1 MKVVWF
7 FTVWIK
13 RYNWF
18 PAGHAKEYVYRISL
32 RYKCTQ
38 GASLEMAALKGVC
51 DLNRQKHI
59 LRNLTKVDRMLTQT
73 TEPSWL

>member
-13 RYNWF
+13 RYTWF
-18 PAGHAKEYVYRISL
+18 TADHAKEYVYRISL

-38 GASLEMAALKGVC
+38 GASLGMAALKGVY

-59 LRNLTKVDRMLTQT
+59 LRNLMKVHRM
-73 TEPSWL
+73 

>member
-7 FTVWIK
+7 FNVWIK

-18 PAGHAKEYVYRISL
+18 TAGRVKEYVYRISL

-38 GASLEMAALKGVC
+38 GASLEMATHKGVY
-51 DLNRQKHI
+51 DLNGQKHI
-59 LRNLTKVDRMLTQT
+59 LRNLTKVHRM
-73 TEPSWL
+73 